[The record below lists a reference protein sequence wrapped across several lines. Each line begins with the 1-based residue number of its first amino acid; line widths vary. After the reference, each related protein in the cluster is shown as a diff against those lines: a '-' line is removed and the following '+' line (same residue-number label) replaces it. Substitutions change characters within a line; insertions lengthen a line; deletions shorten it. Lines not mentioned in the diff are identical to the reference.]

1 MHIQE
6 SLLIM
11 AVKRPKNKENNMEI
25 KAKAKYIKVSSR
37 KTRLVVDVIR
47 GLEVQKALEQ
57 LRFINKKVT
66 EPITKLVNSVVANAE
81 NNFELEKDNLFI
93 KEIRVDEGPTL
104 KRWKPRARGRA
115 TPIRKRTCHIGI
127 ILGEIKDSG
136 KVKAKKQK
144 IDAPIKLGEKDN
156 KDKKVSLVNKSK
168 EKNTKIESKDTKKG
182 FAEKIFRRKSG

>member
-1 MHIQE
+1 
-6 SLLIM
+6 M
-11 AVKRPKNKENNMEI
+11 AVKRPKNKKENNMEI

-57 LRFINKKVT
+57 LKFINKRVT
-66 EPITKLVNSVVANAE
+66 EPIIKLVNSVIANAE

-115 TPIRKRTCHIGI
+115 TPIRKRTCHISI
-127 ILGEIKDSG
+127 VLGEIKDSG

-144 IDAPIKLGEKDN
+144 IDDPIKLGEKN
-156 KDKKVSLVNKSK
+156 SKDKKVNLVNKSK
-168 EKNTKIESKDTKKG
+168 EKNTKIKSKDTKKG
-182 FAEKIFRRKSG
+182 FSEKIFRRKSG